1 MTKIF
6 DWKEKINES
15 ELDEISSAIKEGKLV
30 IFPTETV
37 YGIGASIYNDD
48 ALKNIFITK
57 GRAQDNPLIIH
68 VSSKEMI
75 KEIVTEI
82 SDIENKLIDAFMP
95 GPFTLILNKKKHIS
109 NIVSANLDTVG
120 IRMPDSKIAKAI
132 IEKSNTPIAAPSANL
147 STKPSCTNLNDLL
160 EDFNNKVPY
169 IIDGG
174 ASKIGVEST
183 VVKVINGI
191 PTILRPGKL
200 TPEDIYE
207 VTNSVS
213 IDKNINEVKTGK
225 VESPGMKYKHY
236 APSSKCLL
244 VYMDNENDMIN
255 EINNHIAKNTYV
267 IGYREHQNLI
277 NTNNFYS
284 FGSIHNYEEISH
296 NIFSLLRE
304 VDRKKP
310 ELIIIEGLKKEG
322 IGIAIMNRLIKA
334 ASHNYIEKLNK

>member
-1 MTKIF
+1 MKSKYA
-6 DWKEKINES
+6 DLKEKINLEK
-15 ELDEISSAIKEGKLV
+15 IKEAANSIKTGELV
-30 IFPTETV
+30 LFPTETV
-37 YGIGASIYNDD
+37 YGIGAN
-48 ALKNIFITK
+48 ALDENAVNKIFKAK
-57 GRAQDNPLIIH
+57 GRAGDNPLIVHIADRN
-68 VSSKEMI
+68 KIKDIADDITEM
-75 KEIVTEI
+75 EQM
-82 SDIENKLIDAFMP
+82 LIDAFMP

-120 IRMPDSKIAKAI
+120 IRMPDSKIARTI

-191 PTILRPGKL
+191 PTILRPGKI

-207 VTNSVS
+207 VTNSVN

-255 EINNHIAKNTYV
+255 EINKHITKNTYV
-267 IGYREHQNLI
+267 IGYKEHQNLI

-284 FGSIHNYEEISH
+284 FGSINNYEEISS
-296 NIFSLLRE
+296 NIFSLLRK
-304 VDRKKP
+304 VDRNKP
-310 ELIIIEGLKKEG
+310 E
-322 IGIAIMNRLIKA
+322 IGR
-334 ASHNYIEKLNK
+334 ASCREEC